1 MSGESMDTDLDTD
14 ADIDTDL
21 DTDAELA
28 EAEVPNWQ
36 KRSVDRSLRSARAR
50 AQKRSDR
57 FVAAALELIEE
68 SEDHDFTLQD
78 VLDRT
83 TMSVRTF
90 YNFFDG
96 KDSLLLAV
104 YETILEKTAVPI
116 LRERTDGVT
125 DPVQRVKAFF
135 ETMAEIYSTPDRLTR
150 ALSLFH
156 LRLAQS
162 RPQDLIHALEPL
174 HKFIVELL
182 EGVAAAGQLRD
193 DVEISALAAMLQELM
208 LADAHS
214 SVLAGTRMRA
224 PGDLWAFCSAA
235 ILRPG
240 KATEHRGAAD

>member
-1 MSGESMDTDLDTD
+1 MSEMAD
-14 ADIDTDL
+14 ADIDIDADL
-21 DTDAELA
+21 DADAEVVDG
-28 EAEVPNWQ
+28 EVPHWQ
-36 KRSVDRSLRSARAR
+36 KVSVERSLRTARAR

-104 YETILEKTAVPI
+104 YETILEKTAVPM
-116 LRERTDGVT
+116 LREHCSQVA
-125 DPVQRVKAFF
+125 DPVQRVRALF
-135 ETMAEIYSTPDRLTR
+135 EAMAEISATPAYLARS
-150 ALSLFH
+150 LSLFH

-174 HKFIVELL
+174 RKFIGELL
-182 EGVAAAGQLRD
+182 AGVAAIGQLRD
-193 DVEISALAAMLQELM
+193 DIEVSALAAMLQELL

-214 SVLAGTRMRA
+214 TVLAATRTRTLD
-224 PGDLWAFCSAA
+224 DLWGFCSAA

-240 KATEHRGAAD
+240 DGQGQPQAG

>member
-1 MSGESMDTDLDTD
+1 MSEMTETEADVDTDI
-14 ADIDTDL
+14 A
-21 DTDAELA
+21 TDAEPD
-28 EAEVPNWQ
+28 EGEVPHWQ
-36 KRSVDRSLRSARAR
+36 KLSVERSLRSARAR

-104 YETILEKTAVPI
+104 YETILEKTAVPM
-116 LRERTDGVT
+116 LRERCDRVT
-125 DPVQRVKAFF
+125 DPVQRVKALF
-135 ETMAEIYSTPDRLTR
+135 EAMAEISGTPAHLARS
-150 ALSLFH
+150 LSLFH

-162 RPQDLIHALEPL
+162 RPQDLIHTLEPL
-174 HKFIVELL
+174 RKFIIELL
-182 EGVAAAGQLRD
+182 EGVAAAGQLRED
-193 DVEISALAAMLQELM
+193 IEVAALAAMLQELL

-214 SVLAGTRMRA
+214 AVLAGTRTRTLD
-224 PGDLWAFCSAA
+224 DLWGFCSAA

-240 KATEHRGAAD
+240 DAL

>member
-1 MSGESMDTDLDTD
+1 MRMSGETADMDMDTDTDT
-14 ADIDTDL
+14 
-21 DTDAELA
+21 ELA
-28 EAEVPNWQ
+28 EEKVPNWQ
-36 KRSVDRSLRSARAR
+36 KRSVERSLRSARAR

-57 FVAAALELIEE
+57 FVEAALELIEE

-116 LRERTDGVT
+116 LRERCDRVA

-135 ETMAEIYSTPDRLTR
+135 EAMGEIYATPAHLTR

-156 LRLAQS
+156 LRLVQS
-162 RPQDLIHALEPL
+162 RPQDLTNALEPL

-193 DVEISALAAMLQELM
+193 DVEISALAAMLQELL

-214 SVLAGTRMRA
+214 SAIVGVRA
-224 PGDLWAFCSAA
+224 RTQDDLWAFCSAA

-240 KATEHRGAAD
+240 EAH

>member
-1 MSGESMDTDLDTD
+1 MSEMADTDIDAVTD
-14 ADIDTDL
+14 ADTDIDTD
-21 DTDAELA
+21 
-28 EAEVPNWQ
+28 AEVVDGEVPHWQ
-36 KRSVDRSLRSARAR
+36 KLSVERSLRSARAR

-104 YETILEKTAVPI
+104 YETILEKTAVPM
-116 LRERTDGVT
+116 LREHCSQVA
-125 DPVQRVKAFF
+125 DPVLRIKALF
-135 ETMAEIYSTPDRLTR
+135 EAMAGITSTPAHLARS
-150 ALSLFH
+150 LSLFH
-156 LRLAQS
+156 LRLAQN
-162 RPQDLIHALEPL
+162 RPQDLIHALDPL
-174 HKFIVELL
+174 HKYIGELL
-182 EGVAAAGQLRD
+182 DGVAAVGQLRED
-193 DVEISALAAMLQELM
+193 IEVPALAAMLQELL

-214 SVLAGTRMRA
+214 TVLSAARTRTLD
-224 PGDLWAFCSAA
+224 DLWRFCSSA

-240 KATEHRGAAD
+240 DAQAHQSVAG